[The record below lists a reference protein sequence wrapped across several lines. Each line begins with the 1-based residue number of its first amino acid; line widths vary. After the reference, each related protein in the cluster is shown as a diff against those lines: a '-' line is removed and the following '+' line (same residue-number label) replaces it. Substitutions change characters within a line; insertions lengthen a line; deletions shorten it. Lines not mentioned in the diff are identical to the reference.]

1 MTLREQF
8 CAFTSYAK
16 SQEDSSMKSAH
27 KIRYITDEQGK
38 KQSVILPVETYQ
50 AILEDIQDLVTIAER
65 KKEKS
70 ISLAEFKK
78 GLRKDGLI

>member
-1 MTLREQF
+1 
-8 CAFTSYAK
+8 
-16 SQEDSSMKSAH
+16 MKSAH